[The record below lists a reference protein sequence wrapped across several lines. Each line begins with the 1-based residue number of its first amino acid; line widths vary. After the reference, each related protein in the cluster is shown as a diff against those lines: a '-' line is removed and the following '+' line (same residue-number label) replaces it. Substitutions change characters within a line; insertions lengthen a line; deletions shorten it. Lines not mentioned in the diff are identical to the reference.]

1 MATVTPLI
9 PLNAFRSVTQKLT
22 TSSTLIY
29 TAPNTVSAI
38 LLSATCANYSGS
50 VVSVTLIIEKPT
62 LPTAS
67 QFYLIPDIE
76 IPSKD
81 VLSGIA
87 GRLVLEEKD
96 KLYAY
101 ASANNSVD
109 LVLSINEAA
118 NE

>member
-1 MATVTPLI
+1 MASVTPLI

-22 TSSTLIY
+22 TSPTLVY
-29 TAPNTVSAI
+29 TAPKTVSAI
-38 LLSATCANYSGS
+38 LLSATCANYSGG
-50 VVSVTLIIEKPT
+50 VVAVTILIEKPT
-62 LPTAS
+62 LPTPS
-67 QFYLIPDIE
+67 QFFLVPDIDV
-76 IPSKD
+76 PSKD

-87 GRLVLEEKD
+87 GRLVLEQND

-101 ASANNSVD
+101 ASDNNAID

>member
-1 MATVTPLI
+1 MAPVTPLI
-9 PLNAFRSVTQKLT
+9 PLNAFKSVTKKLT

-29 TAPNTVSAI
+29 TAPKTVSSI
-38 LLSATCANYSGS
+38 VLSATCANYTSD
-50 VVSVTLIIEKPT
+50 VVSVIILIEKPT
-62 LPTAS
+62 SPPS
-67 QFYLIPDIE
+67 QFYLIPNIE
-76 IPSKD
+76 IPPND

-87 GRLVLEEKD
+87 GRLVLEQND

-101 ASANNSVD
+101 ASTGDSVD

>member
-1 MATVTPLI
+1 MVTPLI

-22 TSSTLIY
+22 TTSTLIY
-29 TAPNTVSAI
+29 TAPNTVSSI

-50 VVSVTLIIEKPT
+50 VVSVTMVIEKPT
-62 LPTAS
+62 LPTPS

-87 GRLVLEEKD
+87 GRLVLEQND

-101 ASANNSVD
+101 ASDNNAVD